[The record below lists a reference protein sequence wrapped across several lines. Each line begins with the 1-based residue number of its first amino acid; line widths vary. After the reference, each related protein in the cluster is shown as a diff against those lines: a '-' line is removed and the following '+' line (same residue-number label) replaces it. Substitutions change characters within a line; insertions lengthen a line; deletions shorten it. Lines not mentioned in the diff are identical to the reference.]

1 MILRLFSPHG
11 HGQCK
16 AMRYISKH
24 EADVYLDKEEKTH
37 SRLRPRLRC
46 FLQMSSLDST
56 TMELVPILAQCCG
69 MALCIYMCVC
79 VCVFL
84 FFLAF
89 PLFLSKN
96 PDAVS
101 LFPQADKNKEIDNN
115 LKQSAFLETNSRKIY
130 FSL

>member
-1 MILRLFSPHG
+1 MLWDG
-11 HGQCK
+11 
-16 AMRYISKH
+16 
-24 EADVYLDKEEKTH
+24 
-37 SRLRPRLRC
+37 
-46 FLQMSSLDST
+46 SLH
-56 TMELVPILAQCCG
+56 
-69 MALCIYMCVC
+69 IYVC
-79 VCVFL
+79 VCVFV
-84 FFLAF
+84 FLAF

>member
-1 MILRLFSPHG
+1 
-11 HGQCK
+11 
-16 AMRYISKH
+16 
-24 EADVYLDKEEKTH
+24 
-37 SRLRPRLRC
+37 
-46 FLQMSSLDST
+46 
-56 TMELVPILAQCCG
+56 
-69 MALCIYMCVC
+69 MALCIYMC

>member
-1 MILRLFSPHG
+1 MLWDG
-11 HGQCK
+11 
-16 AMRYISKH
+16 
-24 EADVYLDKEEKTH
+24 
-37 SRLRPRLRC
+37 
-46 FLQMSSLDST
+46 SLH
-56 TMELVPILAQCCG
+56 
-69 MALCIYMCVC
+69 IYVC
-79 VCVFL
+79 VCVFV
-84 FFLAF
+84 FVFLAF